1 MGDPQPAPSAPT
13 GPDAGS
19 GRAGAP
25 GGAVTGPDGRP
36 RCPWALSAPEYVS
49 YHDDEWGRPVRDRA
63 GLFERLSLEAFQS
76 GLSWL
81 TVLRKR
87 DAFRVAFADFDPV
100 AIAAFGPADV
110 ERLVADAGIIRNR
123 RKILATITNARALL
137 ALDGSFEELI
147 WSFRPVTTAV
157 PLVTTDL
164 PAATAE
170 SAALARELKSH
181 GFVFVGPTTA
191 YALMQACGLVNDHLA
206 ACAVRSLGG

>member
-1 MGDPQPAPSAPT
+1 MA

-25 GGAVTGPDGRP
+25 GGAVAGPDGRP
-36 RCPWALSAPEYVS
+36 RCPWALSAPEYIS

-87 DAFRVAFADFDPV
+87 DAFRAAFADFDPV
-100 AIAAFGPADV
+100 AVAAFGPADV
-110 ERLVADAGIIRNR
+110 ERLAADAGIIRNR

-157 PLVTTDL
+157 PLVTADL
-164 PAATAE
+164 PATTAE

-206 ACAVRSLGG
+206 ACAVRSLRG